1 MNGRPPILVD
11 HLKNGAYA
19 TGTPHSSALG
29 FTQVDVQPGAGTL
42 KIAWRDDLVGD
53 AESGVIAGGVVTAL
67 LDHVCGLAV
76 LASITEPGFVATLDL
91 RIDYLRPAEPR
102 RDLYAEARC
111 YRITRSVA
119 FVRASAY
126 EDTPDRPVAT
136 CQATFA
142 LTGGQGGGRRE

>member
-1 MNGRPPILVD
+1 MTLRQPIMVGMLQ
-11 HLKNGAYA
+11 NGAYA
-19 TGTPHSSALG
+19 SGTPHSKALG
-29 FTQVDVQPGAGTL
+29 LKHVHVEPYAGVL
-42 KIAWRDDLVGD
+42 KIDWREELVGD
-53 AESGVIAGGVVTAL
+53 PETGVIAGGVVTAL

-76 LASITEPGFVATLDL
+76 LASLTEPGFIATLDL

-102 RDLYAEARC
+102 RDLYGEARC

-142 LTGGQGGGRRE
+142 LTRTRGE

>member
-1 MNGRPPILVD
+1 MTERTPILVET
-11 HLKNGAYA
+11 LKSGAYVS
-19 TGTPHSSALG
+19 GTPHSRALG
-29 FTQVDVQPGAGTL
+29 LTFVHVEPSAGTL
-42 KIAWRDDLVGD
+42 KIQWQEDLVGD
-53 AESGVIAGGVVTAL
+53 AATGVIAGGVVTAM

-76 LASITEPGFVATLDL
+76 LASMTEPGFTATLDL

-102 RDLYAEARC
+102 RELFAEARC

-126 EDTPDRPVAT
+126 EDTPDHPVAT

-142 LTGGQGGGRRE
+142 LTGSRSE

>member
-1 MNGRPPILVD
+1 MDERQPVMVET
-11 HLKNGAYA
+11 LKNGLFVEN
-19 TGTPHSSALG
+19 TPHSRALG
-29 FTQVDVQPGAGTL
+29 FQHVSVEPMAGCL
-42 KIAWRDDLVGD
+42 KVAWREDLVGD
-53 AESGVIAGGVVTAL
+53 SASGVIAGGVVTAM

-76 LASITEPGFVATLDL
+76 LASATEPGFTATLDL

-126 EDTPDRPVAT
+126 EDTPDHPVAT
-136 CQATFA
+136 AQATFA
-142 LTGGQGGGRRE
+142 LTGGRD

>member
-1 MNGRPPILVD
+1 MTEQAPILVET
-11 HLKNGAYA
+11 LKSGAYVS
-19 TGTPHSSALG
+19 GTPHSRALG
-29 FTQVDVQPGAGTL
+29 LKFVHVEANAGTL
-42 KIAWRDDLVGD
+42 KIEWREDLVGD
-53 AESGVIAGGVVTAL
+53 AATGVIAGGVVTAM

-76 LASITEPGFVATLDL
+76 LASITQPGSIATLDL

-102 RDLYAEARC
+102 RDLCAQARC

-126 EDTPDRPVAT
+126 EDTPDHPVAT

-142 LTGGQGGGRRE
+142 LTGMRGE

>member
-1 MNGRPPILVD
+1 MTERAPILVET
-11 HLKNGAYA
+11 LKNGAYVS
-19 TGTPHSSALG
+19 GTPHSRALG
-29 FTQVDVQPGAGTL
+29 LKFVHVEAGAGTL
-42 KIAWRDDLVGD
+42 KVEWREDLAGD
-53 AESGVIAGGVVTAL
+53 AATGVIAGGVVTAM

-76 LASITEPGFVATLDL
+76 LASITQPGLIATLDL

-126 EDTPDRPVAT
+126 EDTPDHPVAT

-142 LTGGQGGGRRE
+142 LTGTRGE

>member
-1 MNGRPPILVD
+1 MSERAPILVES
-11 HLKNGAYA
+11 LKNGAYA
-19 TGTPHSSALG
+19 SGTPHSQALG
-29 FTQVDVQPGAGTL
+29 LKFVHVEAGAGTL
-42 KIAWRDDLVGD
+42 KIEWREDLVGD
-53 AESGVIAGGVVTAL
+53 AATGVIAGGVVTAM

-76 LASITEPGFVATLDL
+76 LASITQPGLIATLDL

-126 EDTPDRPVAT
+126 EDTPDHPVAT

-142 LTGGQGGGRRE
+142 LTGARE

>member
-1 MNGRPPILVD
+1 MSERPPILVE
-11 HLKNGAYA
+11 HLKAG
-19 TGTPHSSALG
+19 GFVSDMPHSRALG
-29 FTQVDVQPGAGTL
+29 MTQVHVEPRAGSL
-42 KIAWRDDLVGD
+42 KIAWREDLVGD
-53 AESGVIAGGVVTAL
+53 AESGVIAGGVVTAM

-76 LASITEPGFVATLDL
+76 LASMTDLGSTATLDL

-142 LTGGQGGGRRE
+142 LTRAQTGSRGE

>member
-1 MNGRPPILVD
+1 MSERPPILVET
-11 HLKNGAYA
+11 LKNGAYVA
-19 TGTPHSSALG
+19 GTPHSRALG
-29 FTQVDVQPGAGTL
+29 LQFVHVEPKAGVL
-42 KIAWRDDLVGD
+42 KIAWSEDLVGD
-53 AESGVIAGGVVTAL
+53 QATGVIATGVVTAM

-76 LASITEPGFVATLDL
+76 LASLTEPGFTATLDL
-91 RIDYLRPAEPR
+91 RVDYLRPAEPR

-126 EDTPDRPVAT
+126 EDTPDHPVAT

-142 LTGGQGGGRRE
+142 LTGRRRA

>member
-1 MNGRPPILVD
+1 MTDRAPILVET
-11 HLKNGAYA
+11 LKNGAYVS
-19 TGTPHSSALG
+19 GTPHSRALG
-29 FTQVDVQPGAGTL
+29 LKFVHVEPGAGTL
-42 KIAWRDDLVGD
+42 KIEWREDLVGD
-53 AESGVIAGGVVTAL
+53 AATGVIAGGVVTAM

-76 LASITEPGFVATLDL
+76 LASVTAPGLIATLDL

-126 EDTPDRPVAT
+126 EDTPDHPVAT

-142 LTGGQGGGRRE
+142 LTGARSE

>member
-1 MNGRPPILVD
+1 
-11 HLKNGAYA
+11 
-19 TGTPHSSALG
+19 
-29 FTQVDVQPGAGTL
+29 
-42 KIAWRDDLVGD
+42 LVGN
-53 AESGVIAGGVVTAL
+53 AETEVIAGGVVTAI

-76 LASITEPGFVATLDL
+76 LAALTQPGFVATLDL

-102 RDLYAEARC
+102 RGLYAEARC
-111 YRITRSVA
+111 YRVTRSVA

-142 LTGGQGGGRRE
+142 LTGSRGE